1 MRTSATQQ
9 PAAVA
14 DMLVDLLE
22 PHEETGGFTYSRASF
37 QVIEDRIRQVAQS
50 YNSSDDIQEIKDLTE
65 FFVTEGNAV
74 AAGTILKNMCDRL
87 LPSERDLLTGKSFAE
102 PSMRRTYGDL
112 IRGPR
117 MSLEEKFAPQPK
129 HARSVKAGYLSPL
142 VA

>member
-1 MRTSATQQ
+1 MHTG
-9 PAAVA
+9 VA
-14 DMLVDLLE
+14 QKPTPVVDMLVDLLE

-37 QVIEDRIRQVAQS
+37 QVIEDRIRQVARG
-50 YNSSDDIQEIKDLTE
+50 NGSSADIQEIKDLTD

-87 LPSERDLLTGKSFAE
+87 LPSERDLLTGKSFVE

-117 MSLEEKFAPQPK
+117 MSLEEKFAPRPK
-129 HARSVKAGYLSPL
+129 HARCVKAGYLSPL